1 MEETTSK
8 RGTLDPGFNTDV
20 PGIALPRMLA
30 KEY

>member
-8 RGTLDPGFNTDV
+8 KGAPNPDFNTDV
-20 PGIALPRMLA
+20 PIIVLPRILA